1 MPAILKRKMAFLSVL
16 VSLCSICKWAKAQ
29 DALVTFYTH
38 GSVWTTGIPG
48 TKHDIYIGSIFDGTQ
63 RLFGFRDSFYA
74 HNDRYITLRVAPGPH
89 AFGASNAKRPQ
100 ERETLHLDV
109 KAGEKYFIRVQGE
122 SKGVP
127 GLVEIQHGRLELIPC
142 AEAQAE
148 LADAKLLRDKALSK
162 TTRLNRASLVVDEA
176 GPPSC
181 R

>member
-1 MPAILKRKMAFLSVL
+1 M
-16 VSLCSICKWAKAQ
+16 
-29 DALVTFYTH
+29 
-38 GSVWTTGIPG
+38 
-48 TKHDIYIGSIFDGTQ
+48 
-63 RLFGFRDSFYA
+63 
-74 HNDRYITLRVAPGPH
+74 
-89 AFGASNAKRPQ
+89 
-100 ERETLHLDV
+100 

-148 LADAKLLRDKALSK
+148 LADAKPLRDKALSK